1 MSRSFGSVPT
11 LLGLVVASGL
21 LACKNPPPP
30 APVVV
35 EEASA
40 PAPSAPKPVD
50 LASCAGCALSP
61 TPSWSFE
68 GVYSDPACTSPLA
81 QITITA
87 CAQVPAFGSASLTYV
102 DEVGKRKANE
112 TVTATLAEAPASAQR
127 YRLAGKVC
135 VRANEA
141 AVDVTPGACA
151 AHKVCRDTNGALSCA
166 EASCRTLANGCP
178 DYEETRL
185 YATID
190 DPGVKGATSGTG
202 VSGNVARLL
211 QCCNV
216 LNSEATRLGL
226 SPEAGLLRNA
236 AAQCSALAKQV
247 GPSGTAPEAGLIRGL
262 LAGRNVPAAC
272 AGF

>member
-1 MSRSFGSVPT
+1 MRRSHGPVPS
-11 LLGLVVASGL
+11 LLGLVVVASL
-21 LACKNPPPP
+21 LACKEPPKP

-61 TPSWSFE
+61 TPTWSFE
-68 GVYSDPACTSPLA
+68 GVYSDPACTVPLA
-81 QITITA
+81 QLTVTA
-87 CAQVPAFGSASLTYV
+87 CAQVPAFGAVSLTYV

-112 TVTATLAEAPASAQR
+112 TVTATVAEAPGSAQR
-127 YRLAGKVC
+127 FRLAGKVC
-135 VRANEA
+135 VRANES
-141 AVDVTPGACA
+141 AVDVTPAACA
-151 AHKVCRDTNGALSCA
+151 SHKVCRDTNGALSCA

-190 DPGVKGATSGTG
+190 DPGVKGATGAG

-211 QCCNV
+211 QCCSV

-226 SPEAGLLRNA
+226 SPEAGLLRSA